1 MKKIEF
7 ILVILKYVVQVC
19 AISLSRRC
27 RISQGIQRRNDG
39 SFQSTFVMKVAWLPR
54 SPSTWSSSAFQ
65 SLSFLLYLVD
75 VKLLIMTNG
84 KHCHHIFPIHHPFD
98 FSCKTSWSCCR
109 VLVSFCLVEGV
120 SSSSSS
126 RVPNIKVTMLFHDL
140 AVPMLLFLNH
150 VSMQR
155 EE

>member
-1 MKKIEF
+1 
-7 ILVILKYVVQVC
+7 
-19 AISLSRRC
+19 
-27 RISQGIQRRNDG
+27 
-39 SFQSTFVMKVAWLPR
+39 
-54 SPSTWSSSAFQ
+54 
-65 SLSFLLYLVD
+65 
-75 VKLLIMTNG
+75 
-84 KHCHHIFPIHHPFD
+84 
-98 FSCKTSWSCCR
+98 
-109 VLVSFCLVEGV
+109 LVEGV